1 MDAAAT
7 RAIFTEKYTLKYPR
21 LSINKPGSLWMLVAA
36 FFFAIMGTLV
46 KIGGET
52 FSSHELVF
60 YRSFF
65 GLVFIF
71 VLARKQ
77 NLQLKTPVLGKQL
90 TRSILGFISLV
101 MFFYAI
107 SQLPLATAITL
118 NYTSPLFMAMFA
130 PFMLHERPRKI
141 LILAIIMGFAGVALL
156 LRPSLHMDELIAGTF
171 GLLSGLTAGIVYVH
185 VTQLARVG
193 EPDWR
198 TVFYFTLVC
207 TLGAGLWMLLHH
219 FSPLSWKDIPLLLG
233 LGTSATIAQLAMTRA
248 YRTGNHLVVGSLAYT
263 TVLLASM
270 FGLILWG
277 ETLSADRWLA
287 VGLIILGGI
296 ISVRAT
302 PR

>member
-1 MDAAAT
+1 
-7 RAIFTEKYTLKYPR
+7 
-21 LSINKPGSLWMLVAA
+21 MLVAA

-46 KIGGET
+46 KIGGQT
-52 FSSHELVF
+52 FSSPELVF

-65 GLVFIF
+65 GLIFIF
-71 VLARKQ
+71 ILARKQ

-90 TRSILGFISLV
+90 TRSILGFLSLV

-107 SQLPLATAITL
+107 SELPLATAITL

-130 PFMLHERPRKI
+130 PFMLQHERPRNI
-141 LILAIIMGFAGVALL
+141 LVVAITLGFLGVILL
-156 LRPSLHMDELIAGTF
+156 LRPSLHADELIAGTI

-185 VTQLARVG
+185 VTQLARSG

-207 TLGAGLWMLLHH
+207 TVGAGFWMMVHH
-219 FSPLSWKDIPLLLG
+219 FNPVSWQDIPLLLG
-233 LGTSATIAQLAMTRA
+233 LGASATIAQFAMTRA

-263 TVLLASM
+263 TVLLASL
-270 FGLILWG
+270 FGILLWG
-277 ETLSADRWLA
+277 ETLSPDRWLA
-287 VGLIILGGI
+287 VALIILGGI